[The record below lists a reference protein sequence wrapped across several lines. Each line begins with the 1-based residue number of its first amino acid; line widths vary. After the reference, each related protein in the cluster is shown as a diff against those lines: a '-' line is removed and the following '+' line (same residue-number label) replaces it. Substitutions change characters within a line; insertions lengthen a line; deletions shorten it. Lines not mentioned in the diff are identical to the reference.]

1 MKSIKIKVAILLVVI
16 LGCCSQPMSAQAWK
30 PVVTKEGK
38 AVVEKLIKSGS
49 AKKVE
54 KAAAE
59 KAAEKAAQ
67 KAAQRSGSAA
77 QDAARAGAVTT
88 QHVHSVT
95 CPTCRGNKTVHIN
108 GYLYT
113 CPKCNGK
120 GTVLQYN

>member
-1 MKSIKIKVAILLVVI
+1 MKSIKTKVAILLVVI
-16 LGCCSQPMSAQAWK
+16 LGCCSQPMSAQAWRK
-30 PVVTKEGK
+30 VVTKEGK
-38 AVVEKLIKSGS
+38 AVVEKLVKSGS
-49 AKKVE
+49 AKKAE
-54 KAAAE
+54 KA
-59 KAAEKAAQ
+59 AAEKAAQ

-95 CPTCRGNKTVHIN
+95 CPTCRGNKTVYIN